1 MLGWLCLLGWL
12 LFISVTSL
20 GLGLLNELSHG
31 PFGSVHDVDTNWG
44 AIKKLVIAIWII
56 SIILK
61 VAIWGWW

>member
-12 LFISVTSL
+12 LFITVVSY
-20 GLGLLNELSHG
+20 GLGILNETSQSPL
-31 PFGSVHDVDTNWG
+31 GSVHDVDTNWKS
-44 AIKKLVIAIWII
+44 INVFVIAFWLI